1 MRSRIALLAFMVC
14 GALLGSGCE
23 AECYVVD
30 PLPKVRK
37 ELREQVDDTL
47 DEADVSDEQ
56 RAKIQKLFAATVR
69 ARQTMRDES
78 LPRQREIMA
87 ELRRDVPDRARL
99 TELLNKN
106 IDAGERYGHAVVD
119 AILQTH
125 ALLTPS
131 QRKTLAAN
139 AQKPSEAFEGSWL
152 LDRAI
157 DYFVSRIDATAEQ
170 RDLVQRI
177 KLHLIKSGR
186 SLQRQTDALRA
197 EGAREFAKDVPNVA
211 VMHATVLRGRG
222 FVRQTFYNVTGYYL
236 LLSSKLDTRQRALL
250 NAELVRFEPCPTSTP
265 TPQRVAAL
273 DRID

>member
-1 MRSRIALLAFMVC
+1 
-14 GALLGSGCE
+14 
-23 AECYVVD
+23 
-30 PLPKVRK
+30 
-37 ELREQVDDTL
+37 
-47 DEADVSDEQ
+47 
-56 RAKIQKLFAATVR
+56 
-69 ARQTMRDES
+69 MRDES

-106 IDAGERYGHAVVD
+106 IDAGERYAHAVVD

-170 RDLVQRI
+170 RSLVQRI

-197 EGAREFAKDVPNVA
+197 EGAREFSKDVPNVA

-236 LLSSKLDTRQRALL
+236 LLSSKLDMRQRALL
-250 NAELVRFEPCPTSTP
+250 NAELVRFEPCPMAAP

-273 DRID
+273 DR

>member
-1 MRSRIALLAFMVC
+1 
-14 GALLGSGCE
+14 
-23 AECYVVD
+23 
-30 PLPKVRK
+30 
-37 ELREQVDDTL
+37 
-47 DEADVSDEQ
+47 
-56 RAKIQKLFAATVR
+56 VR

-87 ELRRDVPDRARL
+87 ELRRDAPDRARL

-119 AILQTH
+119 AILRTH

-157 DYFVSRIDATAEQ
+157 DYFVSRIDATTEQ

-236 LLSSKLDTRQRALL
+236 LLSSKLDMRQRALL

-273 DRID
+273 DRIN